1 MKKILIA
8 SLIITSLFSFGGPDD
23 RGFEPQG
30 GGNGKTKFLNFN
42 YRMVHFIPHFINF
55 EEFDLTKEQLK
66 ELLLLNYEFMER
78 AKKIDSQVDPLYMLD
93 SKFKKDE
100 YIAYHTKVL
109 GEIVTLKADIF
120 DRILTTLN
128 DKQKAMLFSRL
139 KNIDTD
145 IRDKREKID
154 RFINGGR

>member
-8 SLIITSLFSFGGPDD
+8 SIIITSLFSFGGPD
-23 RGFEPQG
+23 RGFSPSN
-30 GGNGKTKFLNFN
+30 NGDGKGKFLNFN

-78 AKKIDSQVDPLYMLD
+78 AKKIDGQVDPLFMFD
-93 SKFKKDE
+93 SRFKKDE
-100 YIAYHTKVL
+100 YISYHTKVL
-109 GEIVTLKADIF
+109 SEIVTLKADIF
-120 DRILTTLN
+120 DRILKILN
-128 DKQKAMLFSRL
+128 DKQKKMFFSRL